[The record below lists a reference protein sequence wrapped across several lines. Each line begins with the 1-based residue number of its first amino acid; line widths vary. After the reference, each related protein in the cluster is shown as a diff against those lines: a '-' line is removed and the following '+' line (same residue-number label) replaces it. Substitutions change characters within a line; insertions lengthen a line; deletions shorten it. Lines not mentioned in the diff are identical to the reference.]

1 MATIPACLV
10 SAVSSRGRVRIL
22 GIMRIVHWCL
32 LLGMVFGCGD
42 GRPAPELFSLPVVYN
57 VGKKP
62 AAVLAHDM
70 NNDGYHDLLVAN
82 SGDDTFNFLEGL
94 GNGTFKDPQTLDTG
108 REPVALAA
116 SDFNGDGT
124 PDIAICNYGD
134 GDVGIVLGQKDGL
147 FKSKGNVKVG
157 RLPIA
162 ITTADFNEDGH
173 VDLAVT
179 LRFDKM
185 IILLGVGDGTFK
197 LAEAYKASGTPA
209 NLISGDYNKDGHAD
223 IAIAFNAVQVQFIRV
238 FFGNGDGTFQN
249 PKRIP
254 GGHQSSFITQHD
266 MNKDGILD
274 LITSSTMKD
283 SVTLY
288 LGDGKGGF
296 TATGDFAGEKGPEH
310 IVPGQF
316 SGDQI
321 PDLVVCN
328 RRDNSIS
335 VLEGRGDGTF
345 VFPHFNYPVGRN
357 PRAITGADFNRD
369 GLTDL
374 AILLYDSQLLEIFT
388 RKVDTQ
394 FPTES

>member
-1 MATIPACLV
+1 MEPFPTRRV
-10 SAVSSRGRVRIL
+10 SAVRSRARMPAILRIL
-22 GIMRIVHWCL
+22 HGCL
-32 LLGMVFGCGD
+32 LLAVAGGCGD
-42 GRPAPELFSLPVVYN
+42 GRAAPELFTLPVVYK

-62 AAVLAHDM
+62 AALIAHDM
-70 NNDGYHDLLVAN
+70 NNDGYHDLLVTN
-82 SGDDTFNFLEGL
+82 SGEDTFNYLEGL
-94 GNGTFKDPQTLDTG
+94 GNGTFKEPQTLSTG
-108 REPVALAA
+108 REPVALTA
-116 SDFNGDGT
+116 SDFNNDGT
-124 PDIAICNYGD
+124 PDVAICNYGD
-134 GDVGIVLGQKDGL
+134 GDVTVILGQKDGL
-147 FKSKGNVKVG
+147 FKVKGNVKVG
-157 RLPIA
+157 RIPIA
-162 ITTADFNEDGH
+162 ITAADFNKDEN

-197 LAEAYKASGTPA
+197 LAEAYRASGTPA
-209 NLISGDYNKDGHAD
+209 NLVAGDYNKDGNID
-223 IAIAFNAVQVQFIRV
+223 IAVAFNAVEVKFIRV

-266 MNKDGILD
+266 MNGDGILD
-274 LITSSTMKD
+274 LVTSSTMKD

-296 TATGDFAGEKGPEH
+296 TSTGDFAGEKGPEH
-310 IVPGQF
+310 IVAGQF
-316 SGDQI
+316 SDDQI

-345 VFPHFNYPVGRN
+345 VFPHFNYAVGRN

-374 AILLYDSQLLEIFT
+374 AVLLYDSQLLEIFV
-388 RKVDTQ
+388 RKVDAE

>member
-1 MATIPACLV
+1 MPKLPGEGLPWRRFV
-10 SAVSSRGRVRIL
+10 KKHFL
-22 GIMRIVHWCL
+22 IV
-32 LLGMVFGCGD
+32 LLGMVLGCGLEK
-42 GRPAPELFSLPVVYN
+42 PAPDLFELPVTYP

-62 AAVLAHDM
+62 AAVIAYDM
-70 NNDGYHDLLVAN
+70 NRDGYHDLLVTN
-82 SGDDTFNFLEGL
+82 SGDNTLNYLEGI
-94 GNGTFKDPQTLDTG
+94 GNGTFKDPLSLSTG
-108 REPVALAA
+108 REPVAMDVG
-116 SDFNGDGT
+116 DFNGDGT

-134 GDVGIVLGQKDGL
+134 GDVSIILGQKDGL
-147 FKSKGNVKVG
+147 FKLKANVKVG

-162 ITTADFNEDGH
+162 IATGDFNNDEKI
-173 VDLAVT
+173 DLAVT

-209 NLISGDYNKDGHAD
+209 NMAAGDYNGDHNLD
-223 IAIAFNAVQVQFIRV
+223 LAIAFNAMKVNFIRI

-249 PKRIP
+249 PKQVK
-254 GGHQSSFITQHD
+254 GGHQSSFITQYD
-266 MNKDGILD
+266 INKDGVLD

-288 LGDGKGGF
+288 LGNGKGSF
-296 TATGDFAGEKGPEH
+296 RAVQDVAGEKGPEH
-310 IVPGQF
+310 IVAGEF
-316 SGDQI
+316 TSDRI

-335 VLEGRGDGTF
+335 ILEGKGDGTF
-345 VFPHFNYPVGRN
+345 VWPHFNYPVGRN

-374 AILLYDSQLLEIFT
+374 AILLYDSQMLEVLM
-388 RKVDTQ
+388 RKIDLPTQ
-394 FPTES
+394 TGS